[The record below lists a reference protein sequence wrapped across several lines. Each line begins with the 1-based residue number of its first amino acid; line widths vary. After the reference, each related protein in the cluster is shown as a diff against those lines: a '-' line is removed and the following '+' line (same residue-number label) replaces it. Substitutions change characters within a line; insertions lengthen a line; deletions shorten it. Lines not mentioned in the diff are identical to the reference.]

1 MSEPDNFP
9 TQPSTAPV
17 SAKRASPGARRAAV
31 FRLKMLDQGRKQY
44 AFWLTP
50 VDNDRV
56 KALLAGKLAAGVD
69 KLAAERDLLAVGIE
83 EARALNN
90 ELLEDVRKYQDK
102 ALAQNDTIHALQ
114 LQLQKAEHA
123 LKASAPLTAERD
135 ALAARLEK
143 ARALNS
149 ELLDDVRKYQDET
162 LTQEKTIQVLR
173 LQLQKAENALVAKPA
188 KTFKVPELADRR
200 AVIAK
205 AFSFEK
211 AWRGVEEMNTHKL
224 KVQSDLAKKFSTEIK
239 QARSRLANL
248 VAITAGA
255 ELLEQSKTK
264 SSTFGGWNKF
274 DPPIVSPAEQALL
287 LEACAVMSRIEGD
300 VERAGSDVYKIHK
313 QREAEDKARWV
324 AAGAALD
331 AVLFNTLDR
340 RGEALFVAAS
350 FGNQTGF
357 GYGWDELIDG
367 TKGDRPPFMNAPE
380 SFRRALSEAKG
391 RAIRH
396 VADNMKSTGKSAEQ
410 LATEIAEKYR
420 HPDTR
425 EKHGV
430 LADQVTAFLVSE
442 QLAGSK

>member
-1 MSEPDNFP
+1 MSEQLDKIPLATGNTRP
-9 TQPSTAPV
+9 APKTD
-17 SAKRASPGARRAAV
+17 AERQAATRARRKKEGKSQIP
-31 FRLKMLDQGRKQY
+31 L
-44 AFWLTP
+44 WLTTEEQAK
-50 VDNDRV
+50 V
-56 KALLAGKLAAGVD
+56 KALLAGQLVVD
-69 KLAAERDLLAVGIE
+69 SAPIAAERDALA
-83 EARALNN
+83 ARLERTCAHNR
-90 ELLEDVRKYQDK
+90 ELLDEVRKYQDK
-102 ALAQNDTIHALQ
+102 TFTQEETLLALRLQ
-114 LQLQKAEHA
+114 LQPAENA
-123 LKASAPLTAERD
+123 IKNSAAIAAERD
-135 ALAARLEK
+135 TLAARLEK

-149 ELLDDVRKYQDET
+149 ELLDDIRKYQDET
-162 LTQEKTIQVLR
+162 LTQEKTIQALR
-173 LQLQKAENALVAKPA
+173 LQLQKAENALAAKPA

-205 AFSFEK
+205 ALSFEK

-239 QARSRLANL
+239 QARSRLASL

-300 VERAGSDVYKIHK
+300 VERAGSDVYKLHK

-396 VADNMKSTGKSAEQ
+396 VADAMKKSTGKSAAE
-410 LATEIAEKYR
+410 LANEIADKYR

-425 EKHGV
+425 EKFGAI
-430 LADQVTAFLVSE
+430 ADQVTAFLVSE
-442 QLAGSK
+442 QLSGSK